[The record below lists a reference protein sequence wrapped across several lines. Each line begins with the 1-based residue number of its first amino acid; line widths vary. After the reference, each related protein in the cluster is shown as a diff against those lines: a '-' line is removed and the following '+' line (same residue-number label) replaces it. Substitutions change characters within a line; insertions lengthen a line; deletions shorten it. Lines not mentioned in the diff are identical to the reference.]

1 MLRTEINTAHG
12 ERYKQMVRDD
22 PEAVGLRFMLSPRHP
37 RVDICDTHA
46 TADLYNLGPGV
57 YPVDACPWPAH
68 PNTFSYIEVVFEDEV
83 GSPNPSV
90 TARHAAPTEEF
101 QTIR

>member
-83 GSPNPSV
+83 GSPNP
-90 TARHAAPTEEF
+90 
-101 QTIR
+101 